1 MIHVNPKKKYAWTE
15 RGGGQPEWADLLKSQ
30 SPTQDLAN
38 FPPESVCMLLG
49 QAWAS
54 LDLSTTSFRMLHLLR
69 VNSKQE
75 QTLLVV
81 LKS

>member
-1 MIHVNPKKKYAWTE
+1 MIHVNPKKNMHGQ
-15 RGGGQPEWADLLKSQ
+15 RGEGGQPEWADLLKSQ

-54 LDLSTTSFRMLHLLR
+54 LDVSTTSFRMLHLLR
-69 VNSKQE
+69 VNSEQE